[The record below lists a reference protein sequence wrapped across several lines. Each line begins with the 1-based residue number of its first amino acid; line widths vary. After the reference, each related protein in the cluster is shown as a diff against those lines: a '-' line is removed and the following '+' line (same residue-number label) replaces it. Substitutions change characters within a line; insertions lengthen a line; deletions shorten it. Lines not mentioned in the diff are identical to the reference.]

1 MGQGC
6 CSFETSVISQANDK
20 MVIIQENTKDCKTLK
35 TSSAPESADEIGF
48 SRITE
53 QLRRKVTRKGFRFKL
68 MVVGEPGL
76 GKSTFINTLFSTDIY
91 LNKGQPKIEQTLK
104 MQTKRF
110 KLEEKGVELNLT
122 IVDTPGFGA
131 HVDNSQALQPIL
143 DYIDDRYKKVLES
156 ELSLQGEVE
165 EDMCLDACLYFIA
178 STGHGLKEMDIQFLK
193 NLNEKVNIIPV
204 IAKSDAF
211 MPEELGLFKQN
222 VSSAD
227 FNLDTKLAICF
238 RFSDRFWKMESGF
251 TIFLEQGL
259 RRKT

>member
-1 MGQGC
+1 M
-6 CSFETSVISQANDK
+6 
-20 MVIIQENTKDCKTLK
+20 IQENTKDCKTLK
-35 TSSAPESADEIGF
+35 TSSATESADEIGF

-53 QLRRKVTRKGFRFKL
+53 QLKRKATRKGLRFKL

-91 LNKGQPKIEQTLK
+91 LNKGPPKIEQTLK
-104 MQTKRF
+104 METKRLQ
-110 KLEEKGVELNLT
+110 LEENGIKLHLT

-131 HVDNSQALQPIL
+131 HVDNSQALKPIL
-143 DYIDDRYKKVLES
+143 DYIDDGYKQVLES
-156 ELSLQGEVE
+156 ELSLHCEVE
-165 EDMCLDACLYFIA
+165 EDVWIDACLYFIA
-178 STGHGLKEMDIQFLK
+178 PTGHGLKEIDIEFMK
-193 NLNEKVNIIPV
+193 KLNEKVNIIPV

-227 FNLDTKLAICF
+227 FNLDTKLFICF
-238 RFSDRFWKMESGF
+238 RFSDRFWKMGSGF
-251 TIFLEQGL
+251 TIFLKQGW